1 MPNDDFCA
9 QLDGAVDCAREQG
22 AALARAP
29 RIRREQGMKLLPEMD
44 RMHAGPGVSA
54 TRRELPDEAGAVFA
68 RRLEHDLQI
77 EEASAGGRIWNVFGW
92 HGVERAGGETESQ
105 ARWLEHPQA
114 ATPSAAGC
122 GSGVGHSRAS
132 SRSGLPGSLSGPGGR
147 WYHPTCACTG
157 ISSANTRVVPRGSA
171 AMTDDETLFR
181 APRLTRLEIQG
192 FKSFLNRTVFAFE
205 PGITGI
211 VGPNGSG
218 KSNVADAVRW
228 VLGEQGQHALRARK
242 TEDVIFSGG
251 HGRAPAGMA
260 EATLTFDNAD
270 GWLPIEF
277 AEVSVTRRAFRS
289 GENQYL
295 INGRRVRLK
304 DVALLTAGLGQS
316 HVVVGQGLVD
326 AALSLRAEERRGL
339 FEHAADLA
347 GLRLKVAEA
356 ERNLAETDANTARL
370 SDLLIELEPR
380 LRSLERAARQARE
393 WQSIRD
399 RLRAVQ
405 GAHYREGLE
414 AGIAALAAAESA
426 AEHATRALADAR
438 EDVASLTAAGDRATT
453 QLTAAR
459 ERLAQHDERRAALE
473 DRLRRQTHERDLAAA
488 RFEALSKRRADMD
501 DAREGL
507 DERVASVS
515 AELLKLQSDL
525 RDLERATTESRE
537 AAARH
542 ARDVTAR
549 RETRAAIET
558 RLAAASRE
566 VAESERLTGE
576 LARERA
582 VLIERGESL
591 IAEHERLGG
600 AIEERGRRIEAV
612 AADVASADTA
622 AQADA
627 ERSVALDARVA
638 ELSKDLEAA
647 TLHATS
653 IRAEVDQL
661 HRALGEASTRLE
673 VLRRMRESGADLDPG
688 VRAALAAG
696 RERAARR
703 DSGHRGGAARGSGVS
718 RSRHRV
724 RAREPPAGRR
734 RGRMVERRG
743 RDRPSAAIGRRP
755 RDFATTRRAS
765 TVGAGPHDSTP
776 GGLTGILGVAA
787 DLVSAPAELAPVVA
801 TLLGRTLVAGD
812 LVTARAALTDL
823 SPAWSAVTITGEIAH
838 AGGAVT
844 GGSAVHES
852 ATLGWERE
860 LRELPG
866 AIAVF
871 ASDLAAARDRAEKA
885 DAAVRAI
892 SEAQRQ
898 AEDDRAALCAAA
910 QERRQQRQRLLDWLT
925 ELRDDQER
933 SQQRWEELDAHRE
946 RVMASQIELD
956 HGSKRLETTRQQAAR
971 AREESSAE
979 LATLMAAITD
989 AERAAAEEG
998 RRLAGLEERLRG
1010 ERRREAGL
1018 KSQERALAEEL
1029 ALRTERGAALDRER
1043 ETLTTDHARLSRDV
1057 AASIT
1062 ALATATDE
1070 REPLRVEAMSAE
1082 SAAARLA
1089 EALTA
1094 ARAAVVERDR
1104 ERDHAGFALERSKQE
1119 LDILRDRIG
1128 DDLDLADPDE
1138 VLTWPPSG
1146 ATTPPAE
1153 REAEIARLRERLRR
1167 VGYVGEDAVA
1177 DYERENAQQ
1186 AYLREQLA
1194 DVEGAAA
1201 ALRNLLAD
1209 LRRTMRARFDETFA
1223 MVAAAFAE
1231 AFAMLFGGG
1240 TAQLVLITGDNG
1252 GEPGIDIIAQPP
1264 GKRLQSLALLSGGE
1278 RALTAA
1284 ALLFAILKVN
1294 PVPFCLLDEVD
1305 AALDE
1310 ANVVRFRERLR
1321 ELAAQSQIIVVTH
1334 NRGTIEIADTLYG
1347 VSMGADGVSQVLSL
1361 RLSESLPAD

>member
-1 MPNDDFCA
+1 
-9 QLDGAVDCAREQG
+9 
-22 AALARAP
+22 
-29 RIRREQGMKLLPEMD
+29 
-44 RMHAGPGVSA
+44 
-54 TRRELPDEAGAVFA
+54 
-68 RRLEHDLQI
+68 
-77 EEASAGGRIWNVFGW
+77 
-92 HGVERAGGETESQ
+92 
-105 ARWLEHPQA
+105 
-114 ATPSAAGC
+114 
-122 GSGVGHSRAS
+122 
-132 SRSGLPGSLSGPGGR
+132 
-147 WYHPTCACTG
+147 
-157 ISSANTRVVPRGSA
+157 
-171 AMTDDETLFR
+171 MTDDETLFR

-228 VLGEQGQHALRARK
+228 VLGEQGQHALRAKK

-339 FEHAADLA
+339 FEHAADLS
-347 GLRLKVAEA
+347 GLRLKVAET

-380 LRSLERAARQARE
+380 LKSLERAARQATE
-393 WQSIRD
+393 WQRIRD
-399 RLRAVQ
+399 RLREVQ
-405 GAHYREGLE
+405 GAHYREALE
-414 AGIAALAAAESA
+414 TAAAA
-426 AEHATRALADAR
+426 
-438 EDVASLTAAGDRATT
+438 LTAAEIEVEKAACAVDSAHADVAKLVAAGERATT
-453 QLTAAR
+453 RLTTAR
-459 ERLAQHDERRAALE
+459 ARLAEHDEHRAALE

-488 RFEALSKRRADMD
+488 RIEALSKRRADMD

-515 AELLKLQSDL
+515 AELSRLQSDL

-542 ARDVTAR
+542 SRDVTAR
-549 RETRAAIET
+549 REARGSIEA
-558 RLAAASRE
+558 RLAGASRE
-566 VAESERLTGE
+566 LTEIARLEAE

-582 VLIERGESL
+582 VLVERGTSL
-591 IAEHERLGG
+591 TGEHERLHG
-600 AIEERGRRIEAV
+600 AIAERETRI
-612 AADVASADTA
+612 AALQADTA
-622 AQADA
+622 LADA
-627 ERSVALDARVA
+627 ASSADDERSAALAVQITA
-638 ELSKDLEAA
+638 LSNDVEIA
-647 TLHATS
+647 TKHATS
-653 IRAEVDQL
+653 MRAEVDRM

-673 VLRRMRESGADLDPG
+673 VLRRMHESGAGLHAG
-688 VRAALAAG
+688 VRDALAAERDG
-696 RERAARR
+696 RLE
-703 DSGHRGGAARGSGVS
+703 GIRGSVAELLVVPKSLEVAIEVALGNRLQDVVVATWS
-718 RSRHRV
+718 DAEAAIAHLRRSG
-724 RAREPPAGRR
+724 AGR
-734 RGRMVERRG
+734 
-743 RDRPSAAIGRRP
+743 
-755 RDFATTRRAS
+755 ATFQPMDSLSSNRLE
-765 TVGAGPHDSTP
+765 VGATANAESISGV
-776 GGLTGILGVAA
+776 LGVAA
-787 DLVSAPAELAPVVA
+787 DLVSAPADIAPVVA
-801 TLLGRTLVAGD
+801 SLLGRTLVTDD
-812 LVTARAALTDL
+812 LLTARAALESL
-823 SPAWSAVTITGEIAH
+823 PARWSAVTITGEVAH

-844 GGSAVHES
+844 GGSATSEGGALS
-852 ATLGWERE
+852 RERE
-860 LRELPG
+860 LRELPE
-866 AIAVF
+866 AI
-871 ASDLAAARDRAEKA
+871 SLLKRDLSEARERLDKA
-885 DAAVRAI
+885 DTAVQAI
-892 SEAQRQ
+892 LEARRQ
-898 AEDDRAALCAAA
+898 AEDERAALAAA
-910 QERRQQRQRLLDWLT
+910 AHARHQQRQRLTSWLA
-925 ELRDDQER
+925 EQRGEQER
-933 SQQRWEELDAHRE
+933 SQQRLKALDIQLEQVAVSQEALDRE
-946 RVMASQIELD
+946 ST
-956 HGSKRLETTRQQAAR
+956 RLQATRQQAACVSDE
-971 AREESSAE
+971 AAAE
-979 LATLMAAITD
+979 LAALTTATAD
-989 AERAAAEEG
+989 VERAAAEEG

-1010 ERRREAGL
+1010 ERRREAGF
-1018 KSQERALAEEL
+1018 KSQERALAQEL
-1029 ALRTERGAALDRER
+1029 ALRTERGVALDRER
-1043 ETLTTDHARLSRDV
+1043 EALTAEHARLSNDV
-1057 AASIT
+1057 SGSIAALS
-1062 ALATATDE
+1062 TATDE
-1070 REPLRVEAMSAE
+1070 REPLRMEAMGAE
-1082 SAAARLA
+1082 IAAGRLA

-1094 ARAAVVERDR
+1094 ARAGLVERDR
-1104 ERDHAGFALERSKQE
+1104 ERDHAGFALERSKQD
-1119 LDILRDRIG
+1119 LDILRDRIR
-1128 DDLDLADPDE
+1128 DDLDLVDPDE
-1138 VLTWPPSG
+1138 VLTWSPRVI
-1146 ATTPPAE
+1146 TTPVAD

-1186 AYLREQLA
+1186 TYLREQLA

-1201 ALRNLLAD
+1201 ALRELLAD

-1223 MVAAAFAE
+1223 MVAAAFAQS
-1231 AFAMLFGGG
+1231 FTTLFGGG
-1240 TAQLVLITGDNG
+1240 TAQLVLTTGDNG
-1252 GEPGIDIIAQPP
+1252 AEPGIDIIAQPP

-1310 ANVVRFRERLR
+1310 ANVVRFRERLQ